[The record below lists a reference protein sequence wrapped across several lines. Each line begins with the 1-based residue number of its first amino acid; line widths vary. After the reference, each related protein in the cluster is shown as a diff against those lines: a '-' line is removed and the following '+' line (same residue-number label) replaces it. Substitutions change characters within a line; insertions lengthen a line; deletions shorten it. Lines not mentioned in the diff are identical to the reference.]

1 MKYILLYGDK
11 MYLLNS
17 LLLTSDK
24 ETIKTIYLKVYN
36 FLCHDNIED
45 IETFELING
54 EISTDEVFI
63 QKLFNTIINE
73 DSETLYNQI
82 ISIYQQ
88 IFTFYFLGESMYIK
102 TNNNKYLL
110 LDNDDN
116 ILIECYNIIDFN
128 FKILCNFKIKDI
140 INYENFLKI
149 YKR

>member
-1 MKYILLYGDK
+1 MKYILLYGDN

-24 ETIKTIYLKVYN
+24 ETIKKIYLKVYN

-54 EISTDEVFI
+54 EITTDEAFI

-82 ISIYQQ
+82 ISIYQ
-88 IFTFYFLGESMYIK
+88 
-102 TNNNKYLL
+102 
-110 LDNDDN
+110 
-116 ILIECYNIIDFN
+116 
-128 FKILCNFKIKDI
+128 
-140 INYENFLKI
+140 
-149 YKR
+149 

>member
-17 LLLTSDK
+17 LLLSDK
-24 ETIKTIYLKVYN
+24 ETIKKIYLKVYN

-54 EISTDEVFI
+54 EISIDEVFI

-82 ISIYQQ
+82 ISIYQ
-88 IFTFYFLGESMYIK
+88 
-102 TNNNKYLL
+102 
-110 LDNDDN
+110 
-116 ILIECYNIIDFN
+116 
-128 FKILCNFKIKDI
+128 
-140 INYENFLKI
+140 
-149 YKR
+149 

>member
-1 MKYILLYGDK
+1 MNDIILYGDN

-24 ETIKTIYLKVYN
+24 ETIKKIYLKVYN

-63 QKLFNTIINE
+63 QKLFHTIINE

-82 ISIYQQ
+82 ISIYQ
-88 IFTFYFLGESMYIK
+88 
-102 TNNNKYLL
+102 
-110 LDNDDN
+110 
-116 ILIECYNIIDFN
+116 
-128 FKILCNFKIKDI
+128 
-140 INYENFLKI
+140 
-149 YKR
+149 

>member
-1 MKYILLYGDK
+1 MKYILLDGDK

-24 ETIKTIYLKVYN
+24 ETIKKIYLKVYN

-82 ISIYQQ
+82 ISIYQ
-88 IFTFYFLGESMYIK
+88 
-102 TNNNKYLL
+102 
-110 LDNDDN
+110 
-116 ILIECYNIIDFN
+116 
-128 FKILCNFKIKDI
+128 
-140 INYENFLKI
+140 
-149 YKR
+149 

>member
-24 ETIKTIYLKVYN
+24 ETIKKIYLKVYN

-63 QKLFNTIINE
+63 QKLFNTIIINM
-73 DSETLYNQI
+73 TNRHQQTCLYFCKITHFRSDMRRSVGLFGQ
-82 ISIYQQ
+82 ISI
-88 IFTFYFLGESMYIK
+88 FFH
-102 TNNNKYLL
+102 
-110 LDNDDN
+110 
-116 ILIECYNIIDFN
+116 
-128 FKILCNFKIKDI
+128 
-140 INYENFLKI
+140 
-149 YKR
+149 

>member
-11 MYLLNS
+11 MYLLNN

-24 ETIKTIYLKVYN
+24 ETIKKIYLKTYN

-45 IETFELING
+45 IESFELING

-82 ISIYQQ
+82 ISIYQ
-88 IFTFYFLGESMYIK
+88 
-102 TNNNKYLL
+102 
-110 LDNDDN
+110 
-116 ILIECYNIIDFN
+116 
-128 FKILCNFKIKDI
+128 
-140 INYENFLKI
+140 
-149 YKR
+149 

>member
-24 ETIKTIYLKVYN
+24 ETIKKIYLKVYN

-63 QKLFNTIINE
+63 QKLLNTIIKE

-82 ISIYQQ
+82 ISIYQ
-88 IFTFYFLGESMYIK
+88 
-102 TNNNKYLL
+102 
-110 LDNDDN
+110 
-116 ILIECYNIIDFN
+116 
-128 FKILCNFKIKDI
+128 
-140 INYENFLKI
+140 
-149 YKR
+149 